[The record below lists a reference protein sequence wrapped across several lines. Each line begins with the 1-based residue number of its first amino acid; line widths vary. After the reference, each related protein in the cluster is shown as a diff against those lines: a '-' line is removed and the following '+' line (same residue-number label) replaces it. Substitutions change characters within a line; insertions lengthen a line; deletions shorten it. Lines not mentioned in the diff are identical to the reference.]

1 MCKLLLISEIVRA
14 LEAFSEY
21 GQFIS
26 VMFIPSSFAGEDLR
40 VVGEEASVTLQAH
53 KDDLQ
58 APRLTLSRAGV
69 SVENVHDLSL
79 LDPAN
84 GEVVFSTSDPELRL
98 PEGVR
103 HLETEETEVDRVVS
117 GVEDRA

>member
-1 MCKLLLISEIVRA
+1 MLIVRA
-14 LEAFSEY
+14 EY
-21 GQFIS
+21 CLFIT
-26 VMFIPSSFAGEDLR
+26 SSFAGEDLR

-79 LDPAN
+79 LDPAT

-117 GVEDRA
+117 GVEARA

>member
-1 MCKLLLISEIVRA
+1 MVI
-14 LEAFSEY
+14 

-79 LDPAN
+79 LDPAT

>member
-1 MCKLLLISEIVRA
+1 MMNTKAEREERNHLIIGK
-14 LEAFSEY
+14 FN
-21 GQFIS
+21 F
-26 VMFIPSSFAGEDLR
+26 PSFAGEDLR

-58 APRLTLSRAGV
+58 APRVRLSRAGV

-79 LDPAN
+79 LHPDT

>member
-1 MCKLLLISEIVRA
+1 MMNTKTEREERNHLKMGK
-14 LEAFSEY
+14 FN
-21 GQFIS
+21 F
-26 VMFIPSSFAGEDLR
+26 PSFAGEDLR

-58 APRLTLSRAGV
+58 PPRVRLSRAGV

-79 LDPAN
+79 LHPST

>member
-1 MCKLLLISEIVRA
+1 MCKLLLTSEIVRA
-14 LEAFSEY
+14 FEAFSEY

-79 LDPAN
+79 LDPN
-84 GEVVFSTSDPELRL
+84 TGEVVFSTSDPELRL

-117 GVEDRA
+117 GVEARA

>member
-79 LDPAN
+79 LDPAT

-117 GVEDRA
+117 GVEARA

>member
-1 MCKLLLISEIVRA
+1 MFRLLLISEIVRA

-26 VMFIPSSFAGEDLR
+26 VMCIPLSFAGEDLR

-58 APRLTLSRAGV
+58 PPRLTLSRAGV

-79 LDPAN
+79 LDPN
-84 GEVVFSTSDPELRL
+84 TGEVVFSTSDPELRL